1 MNNVIAIALEPL
13 REDAV
18 RVARQKAERLTGKVY
33 MHLIVHQW
41 DLNAAYP
48 YPWGGTKRMSIE
60 NYNQAKA
67 KRLLAESL
75 TVRDESKRTSLRIG
89 DPYFVV
95 ADDNRAKDFMDFN
108 MLEAS
113 IQFDNFVAKLS
124 RKVAQLS
131 PVVGAEITEHG
142 DLWQF
147 SILTCTHEDGSVTKW
162 KTKQIINVSK
172 HGKLFNQWPTNQV
185 K

>member
-18 RVARQKAERLTGKVY
+18 RVARQKAERMTGKIY
-33 MHLIVHQW
+33 AHLIMHQW

-48 YPWGGTKRMSIE
+48 YPWGGTRRLSQE
-60 NYNQAKA
+60 DYTQAKA
-67 KRLLAESL
+67 KRQMAESL
-75 TVRDESKRTSLRIG
+75 TVKDESKRTSLRIG

-95 ADDNRAKDFMDFN
+95 ADDNRAKDFCDFN

-113 IQFDNFVAKLS
+113 LQFDNFVAKLT
-124 RKVAQLS
+124 RKISDLS
-131 PVVGAEITEHG
+131 PVVEAQITEHG

-147 SILTCTHEDGSVTKW
+147 SILTCTHKDGSTTKW

-172 HGKLFNQWPTNQV
+172 LGKLFNQWPTNQV